1 MDGISAKLSIPYS
14 ISAVIEESQNYY
26 MHGNIRPS
34 EEYTEDYEIETTFE
48 DQVISTKGKY
58 LRNNITIKKVPVST
72 VGNDSGGYT
81 LNIGG

>member
-1 MDGISAKLSIPYS
+1 MDGISAKLLTPYS

-26 MHGNIRPS
+26 INGNVKPS
-34 EEYTEDYEIETTFE
+34 EEYSEDYEIETSFE